1 LERDRGRGDRACAGG
16 DGGLTLRASPRPTAW
31 AAMCL
36 NRPVAG
42 QPPHHDRWLATTTRT
57 WLRASRQSL
66 AAAPLSGV
74 GVQTINQFAKFPA
87 RLEERNSLRRHFDLG
102 SGFWIAPDAP
112 ASLARVEA
120 SEAADFNLIAGSQGT
135 DDAVEYGAD
144 DDVGFLQGHPN
155 GLVKLFGQI
164 GPGHMAHL
172 RRITK
177 KSITGL
183 PGARARHLGPAQPV
197 AQGIAGASRS
207 LRRRPVT
214 APRRPRSGAAP
225 GGARMGIRG
234 RAEGAASMMCWAG
247 PVRGVRSSP
256 RRDWGRRRAA
266 VSPGRRRAACTPV
279 AQVRRAVTS
288 GWPKSVGS
296 GCHNALCTARCRPPV
311 PAPAAR
317 SPSS

>member
-1 LERDRGRGDRACAGG
+1 
-16 DGGLTLRASPRPTAW
+16 
-31 AAMCL
+31 
-36 NRPVAG
+36 
-42 QPPHHDRWLATTTRT
+42 
-57 WLRASRQSL
+57 
-66 AAAPLSGV
+66 
-74 GVQTINQFAKFPA
+74 
-87 RLEERNSLRRHFDLG
+87 
-102 SGFWIAPDAP
+102 
-112 ASLARVEA
+112 
-120 SEAADFNLIAGSQGT
+120 
-135 DDAVEYGAD
+135 
-144 DDVGFLQGHPN
+144 
-155 GLVKLFGQI
+155 LVKLFGQI

-207 LRRRPVT
+207 LRRRPVP

-279 AQVRRAVTS
+279 AQVRRTILPA
-288 GWPKSVGS
+288 
-296 GCHNALCTARCRPPV
+296 ARIPRVCQRPV

-317 SPSS
+317 VPSPRPPACGWGCAARRGCASMISAGLASGVRYSCA